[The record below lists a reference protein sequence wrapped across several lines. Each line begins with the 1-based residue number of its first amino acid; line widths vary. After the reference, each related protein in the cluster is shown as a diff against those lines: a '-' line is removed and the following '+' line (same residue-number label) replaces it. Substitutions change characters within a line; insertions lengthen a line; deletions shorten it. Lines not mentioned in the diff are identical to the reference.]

1 MKAII
6 IFRFKILKMRPQV
19 RQMSPR
25 IRQLEEKSGF
35 MRGWGSA
42 ALAMILRIE
51 MAFAA
56 DNDDES
62 L

>member
-1 MKAII
+1 
-6 IFRFKILKMRPQV
+6 
-19 RQMSPR
+19 MSPR